1 MNKIN
6 IIYIFQI
13 LYPNAFYIHVAC
25 HIDQRQMTD
34 MRSKAKAPKTIP
46 KISVKIWR
54 PIIEKLDKK
63 LDEACLRRDAYL
75 NKVLEVELAFLDEEV
90 SIPNSPAAYSFV
102 ANCVDSLDRKLVSLA
117 LRPDLVERL
126 NEICSRKRIVRDAF
140 FNRLFLLLAVRPK
153 TIDSLL
159 FQGAANDW
167 CRELW
172 RDIHHDRSFFQSSLY
187 PLATAIDPFWAIRDG
202 LRLYDAD
209 AAIETY
215 TEPSSGRAISVQR
228 DDVDSVRPIDSVYAT
243 LLELKIEGEISLLG
257 LNCYMPDWRVP
268 GEEAEIL
275 LRKKLDELL

>member
-1 MNKIN
+1 
-6 IIYIFQI
+6 
-13 LYPNAFYIHVAC
+13 
-25 HIDQRQMTD
+25 
-34 MRSKAKAPKTIP
+34 MRSKAKTLKTVP

-54 PIIEKLDKK
+54 PILEKLDKK
-63 LDEACLRRDAYL
+63 LDDACLRRDAYL
-75 NKVLEVELAFLDEEV
+75 NKVLEVELGFLDEEV

-140 FNRLFLLLAVRPK
+140 FNRLFLLLAVQPK

-159 FQGAANDW
+159 FHGAADDW

-172 RDIHHDRSFFQSSLY
+172 RDIHHDRSFFQSGFY

-202 LRLYDAD
+202 LKLYDAD
-209 AAIETY
+209 TAIETY
-215 TEPSSGRAISVQR
+215 TEPSSGLTISVQR
-228 DDVDSVRPIDSVYAT
+228 DDAGSVKPIDSVYAT
-243 LLELKIEGEISLLG
+243 LIEKKLGDGTVLLG

-275 LRKKLDELL
+275 HRKKLDELFPDLGPLL